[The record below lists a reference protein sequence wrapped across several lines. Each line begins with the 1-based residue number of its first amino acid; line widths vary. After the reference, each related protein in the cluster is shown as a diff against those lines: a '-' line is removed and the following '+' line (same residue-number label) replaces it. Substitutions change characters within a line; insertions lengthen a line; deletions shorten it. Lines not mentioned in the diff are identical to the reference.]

1 MKRGTSIITKR
12 VPRIRLSQCP
22 RGKKSVARGLL
33 LAVCCLTL
41 AFSSL
46 GIRSFCQSGVS
57 QLVNL
62 STQSHTDKTTA
73 ASDAAQS
80 ASPLASMNV
89 EIGRTEEYEVS
100 SGRLGSL
107 EQSMVL
113 FGKFPLMGVGKG
125 NIVPYGDRGEALV
138 YSETMKDWRS
148 HEAVDFELEKGG
160 IVRAMTDG
168 VVTSVYDDDLLG
180 KVVEIDHGNSLVA
193 SYCGLGNTV
202 SVRKGDEIKVGQQIG
217 TIGDVPSEI
226 AEPAHL
232 HLILTQDG
240 QTIDAAQFLSEQP

>member
-1 MKRGTSIITKR
+1 MGNMRFEKTK
-12 VPRIRLSQCP
+12 
-22 RGKKSVARGLL
+22 
-33 LAVCCLTL
+33 
-41 AFSSL
+41 
-46 GIRSFCQSGVS
+46 
-57 QLVNL
+57 
-62 STQSHTDKTTA
+62 
-73 ASDAAQS
+73 
-80 ASPLASMNV
+80 
-89 EIGRTEEYEVS
+89 
-100 SGRLGSL
+100 
-107 EQSMVL
+107 
-113 FGKFPLMGVGKG
+113 FGKFWSGKG
-125 NIVPYGDRGEALV
+125 FYVALAICMVAVGGVAWGAFDGFGILSPEDTTPSSSNTAVDYNYNEPAGTTVSGIPVEENNDPVSSSEPASSAPSSSSEAPSSQAAEPTNTTPSYVYPAGTAVLKEFSGEALV

-240 QTIDAAQFLSEQP
+240 QTIDAAQVLSEQP